1 MVTHTHTHSVD
12 RDSMLIIQLILNWLF
27 LFLKKRR
34 NTVKHSVCPYCQN
47 NLKPKKQIR
56 LKEHERQNISNQTG
70 GTTSNK
76 ADSNVDIK
84 SCTVTPSASVTKFA
98 TFTSQIKE
106 DINQGVGELV
116 KKAAMTPA
124 ATTTTNVT
132 PIVTTTSMTK
142 KIDPDSIN
150 GASKITTKTANLKR

>member
-1 MVTHTHTHSVD
+1 MCV
-12 RDSMLIIQLILNWLF
+12 LIVKIILNL
-27 LFLKKRR
+27 
-34 NTVKHSVCPYCQN
+34 
-47 NLKPKKQIR
+47 KKQIR

-70 GTTSNK
+70 STTSNK
-76 ADSNVDIK
+76 ADSNADIK

-132 PIVTTTSMTK
+132 TTSMTK

>member
-1 MVTHTHTHSVD
+1 
-12 RDSMLIIQLILNWLF
+12 MLIIQLILNWSF
-27 LFLKKRR
+27 LFLKEKRR
-34 NTVKHSVCPYCQN
+34 NTVKHSVWVLIVKK
-47 NLKPKKQIR
+47 NLQPKKQIR
-56 LKEHERQNISNQTG
+56 LKEHERQNNSNQTG
-70 GTTSNK
+70 GSNK
-76 ADSNVDIK
+76 TDQNGDLK

-116 KKAAMTPA
+116 KKAASTPTS
-124 ATTTTNVT
+124 TTTTNAT
-132 PIVTTTSMTK
+132 MITTTSMTK